1 MRSRCMNDRAEAPRI
16 LRESGVIV
24 LVNSVA
30 GGGRAR
36 SCLAQ
41 IQKLFESFH
50 VHARFVMTKSAAEL
64 ESLAQNAILQ
74 GQGALFAMGGDGTF
88 QALANAAFRSE
99 VLLGVLPAGPPNNFA
114 PPLPFPAD
122 PINPPYPISR

>member
-74 GQGALFAMGGDGTF
+74 GHGALFSMGGNGTF
-88 QALANAAFRSE
+88 QALANAAFRSMRLSRGLPVGGE
-99 VLLGVLPAGPPNNFA
+99 NDFAAALRMAGV
-114 PPLPFPAD
+114 PLTYA
-122 PINPPYPISR
+122 